1 MDELIKYFTA
11 LEQQIAALKQ
21 TNETLEA
28 RIAELERSLPDR
40 IQNAVSTYVDDAL
53 NQRFEEL
60 QKECIRQEE
69 PVVEEKPLPEP
80 VAEEKPLP
88 EPVAEEKPIAE
99 PVVEEKPL
107 PEPVVEEKPLPEP
120 VVEEK
125 PLVAEKKYP
134 QQTSLFG
141 ASVSDI
147 RQAVSIGDRFLFQ
160 RELFGGNGEKMQQ
173 AMNELNALH
182 TLSEA
187 EQYISRFGWDANSAT
202 YELFMNVLR
211 RRFQ

>member
-80 VAEEKPLP
+80 VAEEKP
-88 EPVAEEKPIAE
+88 IA
-99 PVVEEKPL
+99 
-107 PEPVVEEKPLPEP
+107 EPVVEEKPLPEP

>member
-107 PEPVVEEKPLPEP
+107 PEPVVEEKPL
-120 VVEEK
+120 
-125 PLVAEKKYP
+125 VAEKKYP